1 MSEQELEIPERIP
14 VIAVRDI
21 VIFPHMVV
29 PLFIKREKSQK
40 ALNESLSSHRKI
52 LLLTQKDPEKE
63 DPAPED
69 LYRVGT
75 VAIISKMITLP
86 DGTQRVLF
94 QGLSRAK
101 VKDIK
106 TEGEFIEADIEVVE
120 ESIGEHSEVEIEALK
135 RSLKESLQKT
145 VELGKNLPPDFLIFV
160 SNIEDP
166 AKLTD
171 IIAANLGIKTEEAQK
186 LLETLDPVER
196 MKKVLDVIGKEIQ
209 LLEVQKKIM
218 DETKERMEKMQREFF
233 LRQQLQSIQKELG
246 IGSELSEEIKEYRE
260 KLAQIKNMPKEAR
273 DEVEKQ
279 ISRLEKIPSESAEA
293 GVIRTYIDW
302 MLSLPWDKSTRDNL
316 DIKRAKRILDKDH
329 YDLEKVKERILEY
342 LSVRKLA
349 KKIKGPILCFV
360 GPPGVG
366 KTSLGKSIARALGRK
381 FVRISLGGVHDEA
394 EIRGHRR
401 TYVGA
406 LPGRIIQ
413 GIKQAGSN
421 NPVFML
427 DEVDKIGADFRGDPS
442 SALLEV
448 LDPEQNFAFVDH
460 YLGVPFDLSKVMFIT
475 TANVT
480 HTIHPA
486 FLDRMEII
494 YLPGYTEEE
503 KVHIAKKFLI
513 PKQMKENG
521 IKPGMIQISDDAL
534 RRIISEYTR
543 EAGVRNLERQIASIM
558 RKVARRWAEG
568 KKKKVRITAR
578 NVQKFLG
585 PPLIFKDEPLPEPRV
600 GIATGVAWT
609 PIGGSLLF
617 VESTKMPGKG
627 DIRLTGSLGEVLKE
641 SAIAALSFIK
651 SRAEDFGID
660 PKIFSKVDVHIH
672 IPQGA
677 IPKDGPS
684 AGVAILTSLVSL
696 FTGRPVRND
705 VAMTGEITLSG
716 NVLPIG
722 GLKEKILAA
731 KRSKIHSFV
740 LPRKNMQEV
749 EDLPGYVKEKMHLI
763 PVDRVDEVLN
773 VALLDEKRKGN
784 NRKS

>member
-1 MSEQELEIPERIP
+1 MSENELEIPEKIP
-14 VIAVRDI
+14 VLAVRDI

-40 ALNESLSSHRKI
+40 AINKSLSTHRKI
-52 LLLTQKDPEKE
+52 LLLTQKDPEVE
-63 DPAPED
+63 DPGPDD

-86 DGTQRVLF
+86 DGSQRVLF
-94 QGLSRAK
+94 QGLARAK
-101 VKDIK
+101 VKEVK
-106 TEGEFIEADIEVVE
+106 TDGEYIEAEIEVVKE
-120 ESIGEHSEVEIEALK
+120 EIGDYPEVEIEALK
-135 RSLKESLQKT
+135 RSLKDSLQKT
-145 VELGKNLPPDFLIFV
+145 VELGKSLPPDFLLFIA
-160 SNIEDP
+160 NIEDP
-166 AKLTD
+166 SKLTD
-171 IIAANLGIKTEEAQK
+171 IIVANLGIKTEEAQQI
-186 LLETLDPVER
+186 LEIFDPIER
-196 MKKVLDVIGKEIQ
+196 MKKVLELLGREIQ
-209 LLEVQKKIM
+209 LLEIQKKIM
-218 DETKERMEKMQREFF
+218 DETKERMEKMQKEFF

-260 KLAQIKNMPKEAR
+260 KLAKIKNMPKEAR
-273 DEVEKQ
+273 EEVEKQ

-302 MLSLPWDKSTRDNL
+302 MLSLPWDKSTKDNL
-316 DIKRAKRILDKDH
+316 DIKRAKKILDEDH
-329 YDLEKVKERILEY
+329 YNLEKVKERILEY

-381 FVRISLGGVHDEA
+381 FVRISLGGVRDEA

-448 LDPEQNFAFVDH
+448 LDPEQNYSFVDH
-460 YLGVPFDLSKVMFIT
+460 YLGVPFDLSRVMFIA

-521 IKPGMIQISDDAL
+521 IKPEMIQISDDAI

-558 RKVARRWAEG
+558 RKVAKQWAEG
-568 KKKKVRITAR
+568 KKKRVRITAK
-578 NVQKFLG
+578 NIQKFLG
-585 PPLIFKDEPLPEPRV
+585 PPIIFKDEPLPTPKV

-609 PIGGSLLF
+609 PTGGTLLF

-627 DIRLTGSLGEVLKE
+627 DIKLTGSLGEILKE
-641 SAIAALSFIK
+641 SAITALSLIK
-651 SRAEDFGID
+651 SRSEKLGID
-660 PKIFSKVDVHIH
+660 PEIFSKIDIHIH

-684 AGVAILTSLVSL
+684 AGVAIVTSLVSL
-696 FTGRPVRND
+696 LTEKPVRND

-731 KRSKIHSFV
+731 KRSKILTFI
-740 LPRKNMQEV
+740 LPKKNMQEV
-749 EDLPGYVKEKMHLI
+749 EDLPKYVKEKMNLI
-763 PVDRVDEVLN
+763 PVDTIEEVLKI
-773 VALLDEKRKGN
+773 AILDEKRKGN
-784 NRKS
+784 S

>member
-1 MSEQELEIPERIP
+1 MSENELEIPEKIP
-14 VIAVRDI
+14 VLAVRDI

-40 ALNESLSSHRKI
+40 AINKSLSTHRKI
-52 LLLTQKDPEKE
+52 LLLTQKDPEVE
-63 DPAPED
+63 DPGPDD

-86 DGTQRVLF
+86 DGSQRVLF
-94 QGLSRAK
+94 QGLARAK
-101 VKDIK
+101 VKEVK
-106 TEGEFIEADIEVVE
+106 TDGEYIEAEIEVVKE
-120 ESIGEHSEVEIEALK
+120 EIGDYPEVEIEALK
-135 RSLKESLQKT
+135 RSLKDSLQKT
-145 VELGKNLPPDFLIFV
+145 VELGKPLPPDFLLFIA
-160 SNIEDP
+160 NIEDP
-166 AKLTD
+166 SKLTD
-171 IIAANLGIKTEEAQK
+171 IIVANLGIKTEEAQQI
-186 LLETLDPVER
+186 LEIFDPIER
-196 MKKVLDVIGKEIQ
+196 MKKVLELLGREIQ
-209 LLEVQKKIM
+209 LLEIQKKIM
-218 DETKERMEKMQREFF
+218 DETKERMEKMQKEFF

-260 KLAQIKNMPKEAR
+260 KLAKIKNMPKEAR
-273 DEVEKQ
+273 EEVEKQ

-302 MLSLPWDKSTRDNL
+302 MLSLPWDKSTKDNL
-316 DIKRAKRILDKDH
+316 DIKRAKKILDEDH
-329 YDLEKVKERILEY
+329 YNLEKVKERILEY

-381 FVRISLGGVHDEA
+381 FVRISLGGVRDEA

-448 LDPEQNFAFVDH
+448 LDPEQNYSFVDH
-460 YLGVPFDLSKVMFIT
+460 YLGVPFDLSRVMFIA

-521 IKPGMIQISDDAL
+521 IKPEMIQISDDAI

-558 RKVARRWAEG
+558 RKVAKQWAEG
-568 KKKKVRITAR
+568 KKKRVRITAK
-578 NVQKFLG
+578 NIQKFLG
-585 PPLIFKDEPLPEPRV
+585 PPIIFKDEPLPTPKV

-609 PIGGSLLF
+609 PTGGTLLF

-627 DIRLTGSLGEVLKE
+627 DIKLTGSLGEILKE
-641 SAIAALSFIK
+641 SAITALSLIK
-651 SRAEDFGID
+651 SRSEKLGID
-660 PKIFSKVDVHIH
+660 PEIFSKIDIHIH

-684 AGVAILTSLVSL
+684 AGVAIVTSLVSL
-696 FTGRPVRND
+696 LTEKPVRND

-731 KRSKIHSFV
+731 KRSKILTFI
-740 LPRKNMQEV
+740 LPKKNMQEV
-749 EDLPGYVKEKMHLI
+749 EDLPKYVKEKMNLI
-763 PVDRVDEVLN
+763 PVDTIEEVLKI
-773 VALLDEKRKGN
+773 AILDEKRKGN
-784 NRKS
+784 S

>member
-1 MSEQELEIPERIP
+1 MSEKPKIPERIP
-14 VIAVRDI
+14 VLAVRDI
-21 VIFPHMVV
+21 VIFPHMII
-29 PLFIKREKSQK
+29 PLFVKREKS
-40 ALNESLSSHRKI
+40 LNAIKESLSSHRMI
-52 LLLTQKDPEKE
+52 LLLAQKDPEIE
-63 DPAPED
+63 DPKPED

-75 VAIISKMITLP
+75 VSMISKMVTLP

-94 QGLSRAK
+94 QGLQRAK
-101 VKDIK
+101 VKDIN
-106 TEGEFIEADIEVVE
+106 TEGEYIVAEIEPVEEVVK
-120 ESIGEHSEVEIEALK
+120 GEGVEVEALK
-135 RSLKESLQKT
+135 RSLKSAMERI
-145 VELGKNLPPDFLIFV
+145 VEMGGKNLTPEFLMFI
-160 SNIEDP
+160 SRIEDP
-166 AKLTD
+166 AKLSD
-171 IIAANLGIKTEEAQK
+171 LIVANLGIKTEEAQEV
-186 LLETLDPVER
+186 LEIFDPVER
-196 MKKVLDVIGKEIQ
+196 MKKVLEILEREIQ
-209 LLEVQKKIM
+209 LLQVQKEIM
-218 DETKERMEKMQREFF
+218 EDTKKRMDKLQREFF

-246 IGSELSEEIKEYRE
+246 IGSELSEEIREYRE
-260 KLAQIKNMPKEAR
+260 KLAKIKNMNRQAR
-273 DEVEKQ
+273 EEVEKQ
-279 ISRLEKIPSESAEA
+279 ISRLEKLPPESAEA

-302 MLSLPWDKSTRDNL
+302 MLSLPWDKSTKDNL
-316 DIKRAKRILDKDH
+316 DIKRAKRILDEDH

-349 KKIKGPILCFV
+349 GKIKGPILCFV

-381 FVRISLGGVHDEA
+381 FVRVSLGGVRDEA

-448 LDPEQNFAFVDH
+448 LDPEQNHSFVDH
-460 YLGVPFDLSKVMFIT
+460 YLGVPFDLSKVLFIA

-503 KVHIAKKFLI
+503 KLHIAKKFLI

-521 IKPGMIQISDDAL
+521 IKKDMVQISDDAL
-534 RRIISEYTR
+534 RVIISEYTR
-543 EAGVRNLERQIASIM
+543 EAGVRNLERQIAAIM
-558 RKVARRWAEG
+558 RKVARKWAEG
-568 KKKKVRITAR
+568 KKRRVRVTSK
-578 NVQKFLG
+578 NVSKFLG
-585 PPLIFKDEPLPEPRV
+585 PPLVFRDEPLPEPRV
-600 GIATGVAWT
+600 GVATGVAWT
-609 PIGGSLLF
+609 PTGGELLF
-617 VESTKMPGKG
+617 VESIKMPGKG
-627 DIRLTGSLGEVLKE
+627 DIRLTGSLGDVLKE
-641 SAIAALSFIK
+641 SALAAMSYIK
-651 SRAEDFGID
+651 ANAQEFGID
-660 PKIFSKVDVHIH
+660 PEEFKKYDVHIH

-684 AGVAILTSLVSL
+684 AGVAIVSSLVSL

-705 VAMTGEITLSG
+705 VAMTGEITLRGS
-716 NVLPIG
+716 VLPIG

-731 KRSKIHSFV
+731 KRSKIYTFI
-740 LPRKNMQEV
+740 LPSKNMKDV
-749 EDLPGYVKEKMHLI
+749 EDLPKYVKQKMSLI
-763 PVDRVDEVLN
+763 PVDDVKQVLEI
-773 VALLDEKRKGN
+773 ALLHEK
-784 NRKS
+784 

>member
-1 MSEQELEIPERIP
+1 MSEKKEIPEKIP
-14 VIAVRDI
+14 VLAVRDI
-21 VIFPHMVV
+21 VIFPHMIV
-29 PLFIKREKSQK
+29 PLFVKREKS
-40 ALNESLSSHRKI
+40 LNAIKESLSSHRKI
-52 LLLTQKDPEKE
+52 LLLAQKDPEIE
-63 DPAPED
+63 DPKPDD

-75 VAIISKMITLP
+75 ISMISKMITLP

-94 QGLSRAK
+94 QGLQRAK
-101 VKDIK
+101 VKNID
-106 TEGEFIEADIEVVE
+106 TEGEYIVAEIEPVE
-120 ESIGEHSEVEIEALK
+120 EKLEGPEVEIEALK
-135 RSLKESLQKT
+135 RSLKAAMGKI
-145 VELGKNLPPDFLIFV
+145 VEMGGKNLTPEFLMFI
-160 SNIEDP
+160 NRIEDP
-166 AKLTD
+166 SKLSD
-171 IIAANLGIKTEEAQK
+171 LIVANLGIKAEEAQK
-186 LLETLDPVER
+186 ILEVFDPLER
-196 MKKVLDVIGKEIQ
+196 MKKVLEILEREIQ
-209 LLEVQKKIM
+209 LLEVQKEIM
-218 DETKERMEKMQREFF
+218 EDTKKRMDKMQREFF

-260 KLAQIKNMPKEAR
+260 KLAKIKNMNKEAR
-273 DEVEKQ
+273 EEVEKQ
-279 ISRLEKIPSESAEA
+279 ISRLEKLPPESAEA

-302 MLSLPWDKSTRDNL
+302 MLSLPWDKSTKDNL
-316 DIKRAKRILDKDH
+316 DIKRAKRILDEDH

-349 KKIKGPILCFV
+349 GKIKGPILCFV

-381 FVRISLGGVHDEA
+381 FVRISLGGVRDEA

-448 LDPEQNFAFVDH
+448 LDPEQNHSFVDH
-460 YLGVPFDLSKVMFIT
+460 YLGVPFDLSRVLFIA

-503 KVHIAKKFLI
+503 KVHIARRFLI

-521 IKPGMIQISDDAL
+521 IKKGMVQISNDAL
-534 RRIISEYTR
+534 RKIISEYTR
-543 EAGVRNLERQIASIM
+543 EAGVRNLERQIAAIM

-568 KKKKVRITAR
+568 KKKMVRVTSR
-578 NVQKFLG
+578 NLHKFLG
-585 PPLIFKDEPLPEPRV
+585 PPLVFRDEPLPEPKV
-600 GIATGVAWT
+600 GVATGVAWT
-609 PIGGSLLF
+609 PTGGELLF
-617 VESTKMPGKG
+617 VESIKMPGKG
-627 DIRLTGSLGEVLKE
+627 DIRLTGSLGDVLKE
-641 SAIAALSFIK
+641 SALAAMSYIK
-651 SRAEDFGID
+651 ANAEEFGID
-660 PKIFSKVDVHIH
+660 PEEFKKYDVHIH

-684 AGVAILTSLVSL
+684 AGVAIVSSLVSL
-696 FTGRPVRND
+696 FTSRPVRND
-705 VAMTGEITLSG
+705 VAMTGEITLRGS
-716 NVLPIG
+716 VLPIG

-731 KRSKIHSFV
+731 KRSKIYTFI
-740 LPRKNMQEV
+740 LPAKNMKEV
-749 EDLPGYVKEKMHLI
+749 EDLPRYVKEKMKLI
-763 PVDRVDEVLN
+763 PVEDVKQVLQI
-773 VALLDEKRKGN
+773 VLLNEK
-784 NRKS
+784 